1 MISAL
6 LRACLAELSHILISL
21 PVPQLY
27 GVSSSMTSNPAQ
39 IPKKITFRLPLVEL
53 ERLEEESRRTGRTK
67 TDILREFIRTLP
79 RSPELQSN
87 SEKK

>member
-1 MISAL
+1 MRCYVFVL
-6 LRACLAELSHILISL
+6 LRFISHTLASL
-21 PVPQLY
+21 TVPQLY
-27 GVSSSMTSNPAQ
+27 GVSPSMTTNPAQ

-79 RSPELQSN
+79 RTPELQSN

>member
-1 MISAL
+1 MRCYVFVLLKFISHTL
-6 LRACLAELSHILISL
+6 PGL

-27 GVSSSMTSNPAQ
+27 GVSSSMTTNPAQ

-79 RSPELQSN
+79 RTPELQSD

>member
-1 MISAL
+1 MCHTLLAL
-6 LRACLAELSHILISL
+6 F
-21 PVPQLY
+21 VPQLY
-27 GVSSSMTSNPAQ
+27 GIRLAMASNPAQ
-39 IPKKITFRLPLVEL
+39 VQKKITIRLPLVEL

-79 RSPELQSN
+79 RSPEPEPKSE

>member
-1 MISAL
+1 MA
-6 LRACLAELSHILISL
+6 
-21 PVPQLY
+21 
-27 GVSSSMTSNPAQ
+27 SNPAQ
-39 IPKKITFRLPLVEL
+39 VQKKITIRLPLVEL

-79 RSPELQSN
+79 RSPEPELKSE

>member
-1 MISAL
+1 
-6 LRACLAELSHILISL
+6 
-21 PVPQLY
+21 
-27 GVSSSMTSNPAQ
+27 MTSNPAQ

-53 ERLEEESRRTGRTK
+53 DRLEEESRRTGRTK

-79 RSPELQSN
+79 RTPDLQTD